1 MHAELRLTAAQS
13 IFSPHGEAAATLSR
27 LGTAL
32 TAIGVAVTVLMIALI
47 VLALRRRVAAPEPGS
62 VPLAHFAV
70 RERYGVRWIV
80 AGTAVTVGIL
90 AFAAAY
96 SVDVLLA
103 DPGKIDSASMT
114 VRITGFQYWWK
125 VEYLNPDGRVDIVD
139 ANELYIP
146 AGTRVRLELS
156 SADVIHSF
164 WIPAL
169 AGKTDLIPG
178 QRNTMWIHADSAG
191 EYRGQCAE
199 YCGISHANMR
209 LEVTALSAADYAAWR
224 TRQHRIPAPDSAV
237 SRIVQVHGCAACH
250 RLAGQMDG
258 GAGPDLTH
266 FAQRA
271 TIAAGILANTPD
283 NLRRWL
289 TDPQAFKPG
298 TLMPRTGLT
307 RDELDRVVAYLGT
320 LR

>member
-1 MHAELRLTAAQS
+1 MHAELPSMAAQS
-13 IFSPHGEAAATLSR
+13 IFTPHGEAAATLSR
-27 LGTAL
+27 LGIVL
-32 TAIGVAVTVLMIALI
+32 TAIGVFVTALMIVLI
-47 VLALRRRVAAPEPGS
+47 VTALRRVTAAPEPGS
-62 VPLAHFAV
+62 VPLAHYTV
-70 RERYGVRWIV
+70 RARSGVRWIV
-80 AGTAVTVGIL
+80 AGTAVTLGIL

-96 SVDVLLA
+96 SVKVLLA

-125 VEYLNPDGRVDIVD
+125 VEYLDPDGRVDIVD
-139 ANELYIP
+139 ANELFIP

-178 QRNTMWIHADSAG
+178 QQNTMWIQADSAG

-199 YCGISHANMR
+199 YCGVSHANMR
-209 LEVTALSAADYAAWR
+209 LEVTALPAAGFTAWR
-224 TRQHRIPAPDSAV
+224 DGQHRIPAVDSAV
-237 SRIVQVHGCAACH
+237 TRIVQLRGCAACH

-258 GAGPDLTH
+258 AAGPDLTH
-266 FAQRA
+266 FAQRT
-271 TIAAGILANTPD
+271 TIAAGILENTPD

-289 TDPQAFKPG
+289 SDPQAIKPG